1 MLMINNTLRS
11 QIRIGSIKRTCQRMM
26 SVTTLSDPDAL
37 SKFTQIND
45 KSVVYFT
52 ATWCPPCK
60 VISPIYT
67 EMSEKHADVAF
78 GKVDVDDNNDSAV
91 DFEISAVPTFVLFNG
106 ENVSNR
112 MSGADSNKLGELIE
126 DLLKV

>member
-11 QIRIGSIKRTCQRMM
+11 QIRNGGISRTCQQQFQRMM
-26 SVTTLSDPDAL
+26 SVTTLSDQDAL

-60 VISPIYT
+60 VISPIYQG
-67 EMSEKHADVAF
+67 MSDKHSDVAF
-78 GKVDVDDNNDSAV
+78 GKVDVDDNNESSV
-91 DFEISAVPTFVLFNG
+91 
-106 ENVSNR
+106 VSPKWHIFILR
-112 MSGADSNKLGELIE
+112 FFLAQLIC
-126 DLLKV
+126 KHA